1 MHKRQLFHLRRDGE
15 RAFGYAQAVRI
26 GDSLHI
32 SGAMPI
38 TETME
43 VCHPGDVAAQMALAY
58 EDLRTTLARFGLSF
72 KHVVREAIYTT
83 DMAAMLAANA
93 IRVEYFQDGHL
104 PATTAIEVKG
114 LAFPGQTIEVAL
126 EARAVLDVD
135 SAPEAMSDSG
145 R

>member
-1 MHKRQLFHLRRDGE
+1 MTKRQVFHLRPDGE

-32 SGAMPI
+32 SGAMPV

-43 VCHPGDVAAQMALAY
+43 VRHPGDVAAQMALVY
-58 EDLRTTLARFGLSF
+58 EDLRLTLARFGLDF

-93 IRVEYFQDGHL
+93 VRIGYFQDGHL

-114 LAFPGQTIEVAL
+114 FAFPGQTIEVAL
-126 EARAVLDVD
+126 EARADLDVN
-135 SAPEAMSDSG
+135 SAPEEVSG
-145 R
+145 PGR